1 MSHRL
6 IASLSLA
13 TALMAEPA
21 LAEWRHAAAPMGQ
34 FEGGVA
40 LEGDTAG
47 IGYGCADSYGTLEF
61 YAKGIHVA
69 AGESVIRIDGQE
81 VARGNT
87 QYNSVPDLTRFSL
100 NVQRSYGPGGWTQYN
115 AAINALASGTEAVW
129 ETPTGET
136 FSFSLD
142 GSAKIRSCLMN

>member
-6 IASLSLA
+6 IAALSMA
-13 TALMAEPA
+13 SALMAGPA

-34 FEGGVA
+34 FEGGIS
-40 LEGDTAG
+40 LEGDAHG
-47 IGYGCADSYGTLEF
+47 ITYGCADSYGTLDF
-61 YAKGIHVA
+61 FAKGIHVS

-87 QYNSVPDLTRFSL
+87 QYNSRPDLTRFSL

-129 ETPTGET
+129 ETPSGAVFAIPLT
-136 FSFSLD
+136 
-142 GSAKIRSCLMN
+142 GSAGIRSCLMR